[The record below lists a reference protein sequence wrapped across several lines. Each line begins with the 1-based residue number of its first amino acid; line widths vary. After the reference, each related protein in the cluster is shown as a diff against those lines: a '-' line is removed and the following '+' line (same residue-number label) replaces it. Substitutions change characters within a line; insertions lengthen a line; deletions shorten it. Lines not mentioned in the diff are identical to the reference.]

1 MVLDVL
7 NGDVIVERNGVALFQ
22 LSRRTVASV
31 TVVGSAERLE
41 FGDDVSAAVRYACE
55 QARRRGAR
63 AFEKTAE
70 GYAELTCPPSDRSGR

>member
-1 MVLDVL
+1 MVMDLF
-7 NGDVIVERNGVALFQ
+7 NGDVIVERNSVALFQ

-41 FGDDVSAAVRYACE
+41 FGDDMSAAVRYACE
-55 QARRRGAR
+55 QARRRGTR

-70 GYAELTCPPSDRSGR
+70 GYAELTCPSSGRSSR